1 MALFLSNVVIAGPKD
16 VKMSILIERATD
28 QSMTLSVKSS
38 QSGFMRV
45 LIQNSGG
52 SLSFRGDLIP
62 VKANQYSEVTE
73 DKKPLVLPAPADGQG
88 GSGDTVGAMYFKNA
102 GESKAMAAKIERG
115 GLSAEEV
122 VKLGGAVTKAN

>member
-1 MALFLSNVVIAGPKD
+1 
-16 VKMSILIERATD
+16 MSILIERATD

-38 QSGFMRV
+38 ASGFMRV

-62 VKANQYSEVTE
+62 VKANQYAEVTE
-73 DKKPLVLPAPADGQG
+73 DKKPLVLPG
-88 GSGDTVGAMYFKNA
+88 GDDSGRGGGGDTIGAMYFKNA

-122 VKLGGAVTKAN
+122 VKLGGAVTKAK